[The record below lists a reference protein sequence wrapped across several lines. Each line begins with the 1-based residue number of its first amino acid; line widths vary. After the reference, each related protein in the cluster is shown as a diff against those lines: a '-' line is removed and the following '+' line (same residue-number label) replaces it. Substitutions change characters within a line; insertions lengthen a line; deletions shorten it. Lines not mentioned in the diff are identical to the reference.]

1 MKKFLYSLLMLFVG
15 ITTIASAQQE
25 EAATVTTWNG
35 NDLEITIRVKQ
46 KMTFE
51 YTATKSG
58 TLYLYAEG
66 EKDENG
72 QYYTDGWPIGIWG
85 GLYANRTYDEE
96 NSLQDAG
103 AYENGIG
110 AYGWINVEESNAV
123 RFTITAPDSVDKEM
137 PQKAKFTLKSIFFP
151 SPGTGQA
158 PIGSR
163 ENPIELKTNV
173 ETALPSYK
181 DTTETFNEDY
191 ATYCRFTATSDGVAS
206 ISTEEYLIYYIE
218 ADKFNTHEFKS
229 VVQDPKANDHKFIVE
244 EGVDYLVIFPNTRPT
259 KATLLTIDTDGVGA
273 SAQFPKKLKKLPAS
287 IDLKRGDNYYA
298 FSHDLIGKNKI
309 LEISTAEGWN
319 GTITYMENSTDNS
332 TELTKDKVTGNAA
345 TFVKNVDPRYLDGGN
360 QVIMNFNM
368 TSPNSIDDA
377 ATLTLRAPK
386 AGECFDTA
394 IEATL
399 GTNTINGPAGT
410 YWYSYTSPEDV
421 VISFGER
428 DSIKHVNFAADGM
441 DFKVLENAYRLYPNE
456 TIYVCL
462 ITTQTNQTFTVNA
475 KNVEAG
481 DFCDKPVVFELG
493 KRIVIKD
500 RGDDVVNYRE
510 FTAEKAGFALFTITE
525 KVVINNHWSI
535 SFRNGCDTKVLD
547 YETIDVTNDKGEITS
562 RKLKLPIRAGATY
575 SMEIMSFS
583 IGWDVRISTKFES
596 AGDGEIRETAIDLQ
610 NLNDTIKIDYIN
622 NAIKWYKVTAE
633 NTGFYYIDAKLGY
646 SSSNLITIV
655 GDDATDGVNAT
666 TLEPYLAGYKYA
678 KVYVEAGETL
688 YIYTKTGSPNVS
700 RDGED
705 LYATEFGANFYL
717 VVKFAEPRPGEN
729 ASIAIEAVPDTE
741 YTATNSK
748 DAYEQW
754 YIYTIPELTKAT
766 ITFASTVYNISSL
779 HFYKE
784 DMTSMTL
791 TTTSRKG
798 DYSQVILKNEEDK
811 IIGKT
816 YEFKAADTTRTIYI
830 MVPIIT
836 AAEPVI
842 WKITETASEVEED
855 VEDDNNGDEPGNED
869 DEKEDGDKEDGDKED
884 GDKEEDDK
892 EEDENANVDA
902 PQIEVEKFIIYDLMG
917 RRVENPTKGI
927 YIINGV
933 KRIIK

>member
-85 GLYANRTYDEE
+85 GLYANGIYDEE

-103 AYENGIG
+103 PYENGIG

-191 ATYCRFTATSDGVAS
+191 ATYCRFTAASDGVAS

-218 ADKFNTHEFKS
+218 ADKFDTHEFKS

-273 SAQFPKKLKKLPAS
+273 SAQFPKELKKLPAS

-410 YWYSYTSPEDV
+410 YWYSYTSPKDV

-428 DSIKHVNFAADGM
+428 DSIKHVNFAADGI

-475 KNVEAG
+475 KDVEAG
-481 DFCDKPVVFELG
+481 DFCDTPIVFELG
-493 KRIVIKD
+493 QKITIKD
-500 RGDDVVNYRE
+500 RGDNVTNYRE
-510 FTAEKAGFALFTITE
+510 FTAEKAGFALITI
-525 KVVINNHWSI
+525 KSSVVLNNYWSI
-535 SFRNGCDTKVLD
+535 HFRKGCNTKVLD
-547 YETIDVTNDKGEITS
+547 YETLDSLNKSGRVVART
-562 RKLKLPIRAGATY
+562 LKLPVGEGCTY
-575 SMEIMSFS
+575 SMEIMSFANNGRDITFYTS
-583 IGWDVRISTKFES
+583 FAS
-596 AGDGEIRETAIDLQ
+596 AKEGEICETAVELKSIA
-610 NLNDTIKIDYIN
+610 DTIRLPYELN
-622 NAIKWYKVTAE
+622 VAKWYKVIVEKA
-633 NTGFYYIDAKLGY
+633 GYYTISAKLGY
-646 SSSNLITIV
+646 NSNLMARSGSV
-655 GDDATDGVNAT
+655 DAPTVN
-666 TLEPYLAGYKYA
+666 LSSDSSKPDPYMAGYKTGR
-678 KVYVEAGETL
+678 VYVGEGQPL
-688 YIYTKTGSPNVS
+688 YIYTKTGEENDIELYGDSLYFVVS
-700 RDGED
+700 YHSE
-705 LYATEFGANFYL
+705 A
-717 VVKFAEPRPGEN
+717 RPGEEP
-729 ASIAIEAVPDTE
+729 AIALEAKSDTT
-741 YTATNSK
+741 YTIMTNENNG
-748 DAYEQW
+748 YTQW
-754 YIYTIPELTKAT
+754 YIYTIPGSRKAT
-766 ITFASTVYNISSL
+766 ITLSSTEKYERNNINI
-779 HFYKE
+779 YKE
-784 DMTSMTL
+784 DGITPITQWDGVLTL
-791 TTTSRKG
+791 SDLTNQAG
-798 DYSQVILKNEEDK
+798 D
-811 IIGKT
+811 IIGKRM
-816 YEFKAADTTRTIYI
+816 EIRAARAERTIYI
-830 MVPIIT
+830 KVSTIDT
-836 AAEPVI
+836 RFYSGAE
-842 WKITETASEVEED
+842 WKIETTESPIEE
-855 VEDDNNGDEPGNED
+855 E
-869 DEKEDGDKEDGDKED
+869 
-884 GDKEEDDK
+884 

-902 PQIEVEKFIIYDLMG
+902 PQIKVEKFIIYDLMG

>member
-51 YTATKSG
+51 HTATKSG

-66 EKDENG
+66 ERENG
-72 QYYTDGWPIGIWG
+72 QYTDSWPIDIWG
-85 GLYANRTYDEE
+85 GLYANGSYDD
-96 NSLQDAG
+96 NNPLQDAG

-123 RFTITAPDSVDKEM
+123 RFTITAPDSVGNTQ

-151 SPGTGQA
+151 SPGAGQA

-218 ADKFNTHEFKS
+218 ADKFDTHEFKS
-229 VVQDPKANDHKFIVE
+229 VVQDPKDNDHKFIVE

-287 IDLKRGDNYYA
+287 IGLKRGDNYYA

-309 LEISTAEGWN
+309 LEISTAEGWS

-394 IEATL
+394 IEAAL

-410 YWYSYTSPEDV
+410 YWYSYTSPKDV

-428 DSIKHVNFAADGM
+428 DSIKHVNFAADGI

-475 KNVEAG
+475 KDVEAG
-481 DFCDKPVVFELG
+481 DFCDTPIVFELG
-493 KRIVIKD
+493 QKITIKD
-500 RGDDVVNYRE
+500 RGDNVTNYRE
-510 FTAEKAGFALFTITE
+510 FTAEKAGFALITI
-525 KVVINNHWSI
+525 KSSVVLNNYWSI
-535 SFRNGCDTKVLD
+535 HFRKGCNTKVLD
-547 YETIDVTNDKGEITS
+547 YETLDSLNKSGRVVART
-562 RKLKLPIRAGATY
+562 LKLPVGEGCTY
-575 SMEIMSFS
+575 SMEIMSFANNGRDITFYTS
-583 IGWDVRISTKFES
+583 FAS
-596 AGDGEIRETAIDLQ
+596 AKEGEICETAVELESIA
-610 NLNDTIKIDYIN
+610 DTIRLPYELN
-622 NAIKWYKVTAE
+622 VAKWYKVIVEKA
-633 NTGFYYIDAKLGY
+633 GYYTISAKLGY
-646 SSSNLITIV
+646 NSNLMARSGSV
-655 GDDATDGVNAT
+655 DAPTVN
-666 TLEPYLAGYKYA
+666 LSSDSSKPDPYMAGYKTGRI
-678 KVYVEAGETL
+678 YVGEGQPL
-688 YIYTKTGSPNVS
+688 YIYTKTGEENDIELYGDSLYFVVS
-700 RDGED
+700 YHSE
-705 LYATEFGANFYL
+705 A
-717 VVKFAEPRPGEN
+717 RPGEEP
-729 ASIAIEAVPDTE
+729 AIALEAKSDTT
-741 YTATNSK
+741 YTIMTNENNG
-748 DAYEQW
+748 YTQW
-754 YIYTIPELTKAT
+754 YIYTIPGSRKAT
-766 ITFASTVYNISSL
+766 ITLSSTEKYERNNINI
-779 HFYKE
+779 YKE
-784 DMTSMTL
+784 DGITPITQWDGVLTL
-791 TTTSRKG
+791 SDLTNQAG
-798 DYSQVILKNEEDK
+798 D
-811 IIGKT
+811 IIGKRM
-816 YEFKAADTTRTIYI
+816 EIRAARAERTIYI
-830 MVPIIT
+830 KVSTIDT
-836 AAEPVI
+836 RFYSGAE
-842 WKITETASEVEED
+842 WKIETTESPIEE
-855 VEDDNNGDEPGNED
+855 E
-869 DEKEDGDKEDGDKED
+869 
-884 GDKEEDDK
+884 